1 MSFTAIQKLEAALA
15 AFDKASPAEQR
26 TAADLAKK
34 FATRVKVQTSG
45 DQQTQYEACAIAA
58 GRRLPSDI
66 DFLKAYA
73 EHSQYAVVRDM
84 CRDELDSRTALF
96 GVTRRGTMPEGS
108 AVR

>member
-1 MSFTAIQKLEAALA
+1 MSFTAIQNLETALA
-15 AFDKASPAEQR
+15 AFDRASPAEQR
-26 TAADLAKK
+26 AAADLAKK

-84 CRDELDSRTALF
+84 CREELDVKTSLYNTNRKLAA
-96 GVTRRGTMPEGS
+96 PEGS